1 MTECISG
8 TNLGFKP
15 TPCTAGL
22 EARRCGP
29 PWSNARAAAIDQRGV
44 RGERAGRLAVLHL
57 YRWADARLVVS
68 LLRKMMRCG
77 AKSTQLFVDELPTH
91 KTALIKAYV
100 EATNGMLARHFLP
113 GYEPELNPDELMWSH
128 VKRTE
133 MVTAQLRR
141 GEELQD
147 KIMARFA
154 TIRRLPSPVRSFFL
168 APNVA
173 YIAYG

>member
-1 MTECISG
+1 M
-8 TNLGFKP
+8 
-15 TPCTAGL
+15 
-22 EARRCGP
+22 RR
-29 PWSNARAAAIDQRGV
+29 RAKSV
-44 RGERAGRLAVLHL
+44 
-57 YRWADARLVVS
+57 RLV
-68 LLRKMMRCG
+68 
-77 AKSTQLFVDELPTH
+77 VDELPAH

-133 MVTAQLRR
+133 MATAQLRR

-147 KIMARFA
+147 KIMAQFA
-154 TIRRLPSPVRSFFL
+154 AIRRLPSPVRPVFL